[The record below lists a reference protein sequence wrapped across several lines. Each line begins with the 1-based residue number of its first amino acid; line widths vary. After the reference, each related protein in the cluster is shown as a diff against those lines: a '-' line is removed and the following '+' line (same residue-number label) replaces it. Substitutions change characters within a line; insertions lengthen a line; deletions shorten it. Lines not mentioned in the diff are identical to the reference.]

1 MIDMLKTKIEDI
13 LILKPSVHADSRGSF
28 FESYNK
34 MLLSKMNLDIDF
46 VQDNESK
53 SDFGVLR
60 GIHFQK
66 PPFEQSKLVRV
77 IKGKV
82 QDIAIDLRATSQT
95 YKQYVSVI
103 LDDDNKEELFI
114 PKGFGHAFLT
124 LSKYAIVAYKVDC
137 IYDKG
142 SDSGIKYDDPSIN
155 IDWKLDK
162 NQIILSDKDNSLPY
176 L

>member
-1 MIDMLKTKIEDI
+1 MIDMLKTEIEDV
-13 LILKPSVHADSRGSF
+13 LLLRPSVHADSRGCF

-82 QDIAIDLRATSQT
+82 QDIAIDLRPKSQT

-103 LDDDNKEELFI
+103 LDDEKREQLFI

-124 LSKYAIVAYKVDC
+124 LSKYAIVAYKVDY
-137 IYDKG
+137 IYNKD
-142 SDSGIKYDDPSIN
+142 SDSGIKYDDSSIN

-162 NQIILSDKDNSLPY
+162 NQIILSDKDKNLPY

>member
-1 MIDMLKTKIEDI
+1 MDMLKTKIEDI

-34 MLLSKMNLDIDF
+34 MLLSEMNLEIDF

-82 QDIAIDLRATSQT
+82 QDIAIDLRPTSQT

-103 LDDDNKEELFI
+103 LDDENKEQLFI

-137 IYDKG
+137 IYDKD
-142 SDSGIKYDDPSIN
+142 SDAGIKYDDSSIN